1 MFLSLVIHLISGK
14 YNLVK
19 NDFEKNIKPIFG
31 NITEILF
38 IYLIFTLIFCS
49 FDYKHW
55 NGIEKKNDDTFKKK
69 FFNRLYFTS
78 TTYSTAG
85 YGDVSPK
92 SNKCKIAVMVL
103 QLMILIETVGV
114 VLKKEDNYNL

>member
-55 NGIEKKNDDTFKKK
+55 NGIEKKGNPMT
-69 FFNRLYFTS
+69 
-78 TTYSTAG
+78 
-85 YGDVSPK
+85 
-92 SNKCKIAVMVL
+92 M
-103 QLMILIETVGV
+103 
-114 VLKKEDNYNL
+114 KEHKRTIK